1 MDMFK
6 VKRIASL
13 GRRYLVGARTLD
25 VEFNIRYLS
34 HIVLDTHYI
43 HLNICFSH
51 MKYDSD
57 IIFMASGLG
66 CERFT

>member
-43 HLNICFSH
+43 HLNICFFS
-51 MKYDSD
+51 YA
-57 IIFMASGLG
+57 I
-66 CERFT
+66 